1 MERMKDPR
9 HSAEWRKLSKRCYL
23 RDKARNAKCWI
34 CGEAIDY
41 EAKPSST
48 PDSYEPDHYFPV
60 ASHPE
65 LALVPDN
72 IRPATKRCNRARRN
86 KAGITDLGKRTRDW

>member
-1 MERMKDPR
+1 MRDPR
-9 HSAEWRKLSKRCYL
+9 NTAEWHKLSKSCYL
-23 RDKARNAKCWI
+23 RDKAKNAACWI
-34 CGEAIDY
+34 GNHPIDY

-60 ASHPE
+60 ATHPE

-72 IRPATKRCNRARRN
+72 IRPACKRCNRARRS
-86 KAGITDLGKRTRDW
+86 KAGINELGQRTREW